1 MLIEGSSF
9 GLNCKEN
16 LLKRSG
22 SSLKR
27 ERILKLADFLCS
39 SSCFQMSDFVTVMLF
54 SEDKVR
60 ADLPGVVWLKQSME
74 RVLLKVLKVAAI
86 AF

>member
-1 MLIEGSSF
+1 ML
-9 GLNCKEN
+9 L
-16 LLKRSG
+16 
-22 SSLKR
+22 
-27 ERILKLADFLCS
+27 
-39 SSCFQMSDFVTVMLF
+39 